1 MGGASFAPRRRRS
14 RGSTSTGPGTWRREA
29 EHVEAGARGVVAQEV
44 AGVASVHARPEHA
57 AARLRDLHGSAP
69 VALVVRVLV
78 RVRGRAG
85 DERRQVHH
93 HVAARGSSGASCA
106 PSMNV

>member
-44 AGVASVHARPEHA
+44 AGVASVHA